1 MIRSAYEERV
11 AAEIEVELRASDTSW
26 SRRVDALVAELGGRR
41 RVHPVLPIV
50 CLLGGIAFLVAGR
63 LGWLSLELATLSGV
77 SIPSIRLAFT
87 LALGTVALT
96 SMVLLG
102 RVASPG
108 ACRGLRAD

>member
-1 MIRSAYEERV
+1 MIRSAYEEKV
-11 AAEIEVELRASDTSW
+11 AAEIEAGLRADDSSW

-50 CLLGGIAFLVAGR
+50 CLLAGFAFLVAGR

-77 SIPSIRLAFT
+77 SIPFVRLAFT

-102 RVASPG
+102 RVAYDRRQ
-108 ACRGLRAD
+108 RGLRAN